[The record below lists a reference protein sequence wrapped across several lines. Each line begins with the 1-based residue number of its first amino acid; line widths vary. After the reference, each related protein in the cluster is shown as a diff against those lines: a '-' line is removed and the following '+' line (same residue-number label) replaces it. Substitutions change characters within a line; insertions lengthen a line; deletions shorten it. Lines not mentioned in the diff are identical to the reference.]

1 MVKDVALQEILGVD
15 KNNPYYTVFRNKN
28 NPNKFYLFFGAALFE
43 VVDTDKESLQFKFL
57 IARLYN
63 SRISVRKIKS
73 VFKISHQTM
82 KKWGDAIKSDDP
94 LKVLSAMRGRNS
106 PKKLTVEVM
115 SFIRHR
121 FTRVYEDN
129 KYSYS
134 LEIRKELKEIF
145 DIEVSSECLRPIFN
159 ELKKK
164 LKN

>member
-1 MVKDVALQEILGVD
+1 
-15 KNNPYYTVFRNKN
+15 
-28 NPNKFYLFFGAALFE
+28 
-43 VVDTDKESLQFKFL
+43 L